1 MRRNIL
7 IGYVAANKQS
17 ESFEY
22 TGIPESSG
30 IIDTVVDCTKPWELS
45 SDAQAAE
52 NKILYDTYNPWFV
65 LAENNVTS
73 QLSIRN
79 MRYGIKIYKR
89 SDEIMLALSANYML
103 IYRVVVTFR
112 FSALTDINTVNN
124 SGVINLEYAHI
135 NCYGK
140 EKQTDN
146 TYTKLLGSY
155 DFDVTDKKVEV
166 NLVDMHIKLN
176 KLFLYNSL
184 IVKYL

>member
-7 IGYVAANKQS
+7 IGYVAANKRS

-45 SDAQAAE
+45 SDVQAAE
-52 NKILYDTYNPWFV
+52 NKTLYDTYNSWFV

-73 QLSIRN
+73 QLDIRN
-79 MRYGIKIYKR
+79 MMDGIKIYNR
-89 SDEIMLALSANYML
+89 GDEITLALSANYRL

-112 FSALTDINTVNN
+112 FSALTDINTVNK

-135 NCYGK
+135 DCYGK
-140 EKQTDN
+140 DTTNN
-146 TYTKLLGSY
+146 TNTKLLGSY
-155 DFDVTDKKVEV
+155 DFDVTDKKVKV
-166 NLVDMHIKLN
+166 NLVDMHIKLC